1 MPISWTH
8 RYAQRTQRM
17 TSSAI
22 RELLKVTEQPDMIS
36 FAGGLPAPDLF
47 PVEEMAVAAD
57 RVLRDFGPQALQYST
72 TEGYRPLR
80 EWLANHSSTPGLAI
94 SPENILIT
102 SGSQQALD
110 LLGKI
115 FINSGDR
122 LIVEAPTYMGALQAW
137 NAYEAEYLAI
147 PSDEQGML
155 TGELE
160 PALRV
165 GPKLIYSL
173 PTFQNPT
180 GVTLTLERRQHL
192 VELAGRYGVP
202 IIEDDAYG
210 QLRFEGDPLPSLLAL
225 SGPASTNGT
234 GAYEGHV
241 IYLSTFSKTLV
252 PGLRLAWIVAPL
264 EVIRKLVQA
273 KQGADLHSATF
284 NQMIA
289 YEAVRD
295 DFLRQHVPLIQKV
308 YRERRE
314 VMLAALAEHFPPG
327 VHWTRP
333 DGGLFLWVTLPE
345 GVNAA
350 ELLPAALAAKVAFVP
365 GAPMF
370 PNGGGENTLR
380 LNFSNAAPDS
390 IREGVAR
397 LGRVLYDKIGT
408 SQTVPV

>member
-1 MPISWTH
+1 MSISWTH
-8 RYAQRTQRM
+8 RYAQRTRRM

-36 FAGGLPAPDLF
+36 FAGGLPASETF

-80 EWLANHSSTPGLAI
+80 EWVAEHTAPGLTI
-94 SPENILIT
+94 SPDNILIT

-115 FINSGDR
+115 FINPGDR
-122 LIVEAPTYMGALQAW
+122 LVVEVPTYMGALQAF
-137 NAYEAEYLAI
+137 NAYEAEYVSV
-147 PSDEQGML
+147 PSDDQGMI
-155 TGELE
+155 TAELE
-160 PALRV
+160 PALQI
-165 GPKLIYSL
+165 GPKLIYTM

-180 GVTLTLERRQHL
+180 GVTLTLDRRQQM
-192 VELAGRYGVP
+192 VELAQRYGVP

-210 QLRFEGDPLPSLLAL
+210 ELRFEGSPIPKILAVAG
-225 SGPASTNGT
+225 SASNGM
-234 GAYEGHV
+234 GEYNGSV
-241 IYLSTFSKTLV
+241 IYLSTFSKTLA

-273 KQGADLHSATF
+273 KQGADLHSATL

-289 YEAVRD
+289 YEAVCD
-295 DFLRQHVPLIQKV
+295 GFLQQHLPLIRRV

-314 VMLAALAEHFPPG
+314 VMLTALTEHFPPE

-333 DGGLFLWVTLPE
+333 DGGLFLWVTLPPE
-345 GVNAA
+345 VSGE
-350 ELLPAALAAKVAFVP
+350 ELLPAALTAKVAFVP

-380 LNFSNAAPDS
+380 LNFSNATPAQ
-390 IREGVAR
+390 IRAGIAR
-397 LGRVLYDKIGT
+397 LGRVLAQRLGR
-408 SQTVPV
+408 

>member
-36 FAGGLPAPDLF
+36 FAGGLPAPEVF
-47 PVEEMAVAAD
+47 PVEEMAVATD

-80 EWLANHSSTPGLAI
+80 EWLAQHTATPGLTI
-94 SPENILIT
+94 SPDNILIT

-115 FINSGDR
+115 FINAGDR
-122 LIVEAPTYMGALQAW
+122 LLVEAPTYMGALQAF

-155 TGELE
+155 TAELE
-160 PALRV
+160 SALRI

-173 PTFQNPT
+173 PTFQNPS
-180 GVTLTLERRQHL
+180 GVTLTLDRRQHL
-192 VELAGRYGVP
+192 VELAARYGVP

-210 QLRFEGDPLPSLLAL
+210 QLRFEGDHLPSLLAVAGPGSANG
-225 SGPASTNGT
+225 SGVYDGN
-234 GAYEGHV
+234 V
-241 IYLSTFSKTLV
+241 LYLSTFSKTLA

-284 NQMIA
+284 SQMVA
-289 YEAVRD
+289 YEIIRD
-295 DFLRQHVPLIQKV
+295 GFLQQHVPVIRQV

-314 VMLAALAEHFPPG
+314 VMLAALADHFPPG

-333 DGGLFLWVTLPE
+333 EGGLFLWVTLPQ

-365 GAPMF
+365 GAAMF

-380 LNFSNAAPDS
+380 LNFSNAAPDK
-390 IREGVAR
+390 IREGIAR
-397 LGRVLYDKIGT
+397 LGRVLHQELN
-408 SQTVPV
+408 QTQ